1 MNAGMEFAHKF
12 ARAYAAAC
20 KPLCRE
26 LKLPQ
31 TAFDILMFLANN
43 PGYRTAGDI
52 VEVRRIKANL
62 VSVNVD
68 KLVREGYLRRETV
81 EGDRRKTLLVCT
93 ERAQP
98 VIERGRAVQSAFF
111 EQLFAHTDEEM
122 RASFF
127 RTLAVMDADLDAML
141 EKEPYKWNLPSHF
154 SSPFSPAWAQ
164 VSAPALRA

>member
-52 VEVRRIKANL
+52 VEVRRIRA
-62 VSVNVD
+62 
-68 KLVREGYLRRETV
+68 TV
-81 EGDRRKTLLVCT
+81 ERHYSSAPSGRSRSLSGAARCNPLFLSSSLLTQTKKC
-93 ERAQP
+93 A
-98 VIERGRAVQSAFF
+98 
-111 EQLFAHTDEEM
+111 
-122 RASFF
+122 RASSG
-127 RTLAVMDADLDAML
+127 R
-141 EKEPYKWNLPSHF
+141 
-154 SSPFSPAWAQ
+154 SPLWTPIST
-164 VSAPALRA
+164 SC